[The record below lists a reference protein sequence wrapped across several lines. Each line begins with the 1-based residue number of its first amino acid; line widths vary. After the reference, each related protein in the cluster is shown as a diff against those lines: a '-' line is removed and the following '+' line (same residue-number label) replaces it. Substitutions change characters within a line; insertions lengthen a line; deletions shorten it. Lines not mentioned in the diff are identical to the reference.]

1 MASDKSRV
9 TKRILDYFQEKMK
22 EWTLQNASGSSVTE
36 DRVSGIEADIEAL
49 ETSMDD
55 MDGAIS
61 GEGGLS
67 ERVQA
72 LEDAG
77 TGGGD
82 VTLADLGI
90 TASADSI
97 NKIDDIR
104 NDLISVMDELYYTY
118 NAGKSL
124 VHYSTISVT
133 LNATATEYQSFD
145 TYINKSSYK
154 VLGCVAKLASPC
166 AVSVFTLGA
175 LDNYQIRLY
184 PQGTTYGEIS
194 GEITILYSV

>member
-22 EWTLQNASGSSVTE
+22 EWTLQNAGGSSVTE
-36 DRVSGIEADIEAL
+36 DRVLGIEADIEAL

-61 GEGGLS
+61 GEGGLT

-82 VTLADLGI
+82 VTLEDLGI
-90 TASADSI
+90 TVSADSI
-97 NKIDDIR
+97 NKIDDIQ
-104 NDLISVMDELYYTY
+104 NDLIPVMDELYYPY
-118 NAGKSL
+118 ANNKKSL
-124 VHYSTISVT
+124 VYTKEMSVKTGTDYTTYLNKSTYKIIGISVHSGYSAIPCTCVAYYSDMDDYIHVKATRTDGGTDEWTTVTIIYST
-133 LNATATEYQSFD
+133 
-145 TYINKSSYK
+145 
-154 VLGCVAKLASPC
+154 
-166 AVSVFTLGA
+166 
-175 LDNYQIRLY
+175 
-184 PQGTTYGEIS
+184 
-194 GEITILYSV
+194 